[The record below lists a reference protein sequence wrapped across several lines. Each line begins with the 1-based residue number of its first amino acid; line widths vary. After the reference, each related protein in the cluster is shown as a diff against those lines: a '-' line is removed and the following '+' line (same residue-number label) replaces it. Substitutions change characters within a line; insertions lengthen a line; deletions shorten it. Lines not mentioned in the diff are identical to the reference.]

1 MEKIN
6 SIDFD
11 TAKGLRTVEFL
22 HGDMLQYKEEVDLLI
37 VSVYGRSYEPVAGTL
52 IGGLKDIGIPI
63 ELITKDIEIDL
74 RDSLSTMLT
83 TEISERFF
91 KRILFF
97 EIKSQL
103 KSEGINLTLSEIF
116 ENLFISLL
124 VLEKKNYKIKK
135 IALPFIGT
143 GKQKIPVHEVA
154 ELLPG
159 ITEKFLTELRYLE
172 KVIFVDN
179 NESKIK
185 LLSEKLNERLGRPN
199 IMVAKGIFAE
209 NLRISILK
217 KISELQSLSEQH
229 SQFLEEAKQAFS
241 DAQVR
246 GYQVAISGRKMLEVI
261 LNMVTKSTEGTL
273 ADKIV
278 HLDAFR
284 VAIWIKSYM
293 HMIRIFGNEMAHTKV
308 IINQIPFEMT
318 QEDIL
323 LNLVCIERTLDFAN
337 KYIKEKGLEFNV

>member
-1 MEKIN
+1 MERIN

-11 TAKGLRTVEFL
+11 TPKGLRTVEFL

-52 IGGLKDIGIPI
+52 IGGLKEIGIQLDL
-63 ELITKDIEIDL
+63 LIKDIEIDL
-74 RDSLSTMLT
+74 RDSLSTLLT
-83 TEISERFF
+83 GEISDYFF

-103 KSEGINLTLSEIF
+103 KSDGINLSLSDIF

-124 VLEKKNYKIKK
+124 VLEKKNFKIRR

-143 GKQKIPVHEVA
+143 GKQKIPVNEVA

-159 ITEKFLTELRYLE
+159 ITEKFLTELKYLE
-172 KVIFVDN
+172 KVTFIDS

-209 NLRISILK
+209 NLRVSILK
-217 KISELQSLSEQH
+217 KISELQSLSVQY
-229 SQFLEEAKQAFS
+229 SPFLEEAKQAFF
-241 DAQVR
+241 DTQLR
-246 GYQVAISGRKMLEVI
+246 GYQIAISGRKMLEII
-261 LNMVTKSTEGTL
+261 LTMVTKSTEGTL

-308 IINQIPFEMT
+308 IYNQIPIEMT

-337 KYIKEKGLEFNV
+337 CYFKEKGMESTS